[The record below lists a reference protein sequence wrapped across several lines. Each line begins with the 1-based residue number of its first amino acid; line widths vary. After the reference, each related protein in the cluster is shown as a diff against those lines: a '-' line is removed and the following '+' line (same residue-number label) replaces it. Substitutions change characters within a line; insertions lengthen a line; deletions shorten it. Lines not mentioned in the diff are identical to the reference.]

1 MNENKGVRRL
11 VWLRRTAM
19 PKNIV
24 SVIQGSTI
32 SSRIYLI
39 RGKRVLLD
47 SDLAELYGV
56 LTKNLNKAI
65 HRNVSRFPED
75 FMFQLTSGE
84 AESLRFQIGTSKK
97 GRGGRRYL
105 PYAFTQ
111 EGVAMLSGVLNSP
124 RAIQANIL
132 IMRAFIKL
140 RELVATN
147 ELIRQ
152 KIEELERKYE
162 KHDNQL
168 KAVFEA
174 LRDLLEPPEIPKKKP
189 IGFHVKYE

>member
-1 MNENKGVRRL
+1 MSKS
-11 VWLRRTAM
+11 
-19 PKNIV
+19 IV
-24 SVIQGSTI
+24 SIIQSSAV

-39 RGKRVLLD
+39 RGKRVLID

-65 HRNVSRFPED
+65 QRNLNRFPED

-84 AESLRFQIGTSKK
+84 AESLRFHSGTSKK

-111 EGVAMLSGVLNSP
+111 EGVAMFSGVLNSP
-124 RAIQANIL
+124 RAVEANIL

-140 RELVATN
+140 REMAATN

-152 KIEELERKYE
+152 KIEELEKKYE
-162 KHDNQL
+162 KHDRQFQ
-168 KAVFEA
+168 AVFQA
-174 LRDLLEPPEIPKKKP
+174 LRDLLEPPPAKEKKP
-189 IGFHVKYE
+189 INRTTSGGRR

>member
-1 MNENKGVRRL
+1 
-11 VWLRRTAM
+11 M
-19 PKNIV
+19 PKQNISIV
-24 SVIQGSTI
+24 HSPTI

-39 RGKRVLLD
+39 RGKRILLD

-56 LTKNLNKAI
+56 RTKALNLAVR
-65 HRNVSRFPED
+65 RNSDRFPDD
-75 FMFQLTSGE
+75 FMFQLTADE
-84 AESLRFQIGTSKK
+84 AVSLRFQFETSKK

-140 RELVATN
+140 REMAATN

-152 KIEELERKYE
+152 KIEELERKYD
-162 KHDNQL
+162 KHDKQF
-168 KAVFEA
+168 KVIFEV
-174 LRDLLEPPEIPKKKP
+174 LRDLLETEKAPKRQP
-189 IGFHVKYE
+189 IGFHV

>member
-1 MNENKGVRRL
+1 MSKQ
-11 VWLRRTAM
+11 
-19 PKNIV
+19 IV
-24 SVIQGSTI
+24 SLVPSPAV

-56 LTKNLNKAI
+56 LTKNLNKAVQ
-65 HRNVSRFPED
+65 RNLERFPQE
-75 FMFQLTSGE
+75 FMFQLTTE
-84 AESLRFQIGTSKK
+84 EVESLRFQIGTSKK

-111 EGVAMLSGVLNSP
+111 EGVAMLSSVLNSQ
-124 RAIQANIL
+124 RAVQANIN

-140 RELVATN
+140 REMVATN
-147 ELIRQ
+147 ELVRQ

-162 KHDNQL
+162 KHDTQFR
-168 KAVFEA
+168 AVFEA
-174 LRDLLEPPEIPKKKP
+174 LRELLEPIKVPKKKP
-189 IGFHVKYE
+189 IGFYVKY

>member
-1 MNENKGVRRL
+1 MLKQ
-11 VWLRRTAM
+11 
-19 PKNIV
+19 IV
-24 SVIQGSTI
+24 SAIRGSNI
-32 SSRIYLI
+32 SSKIYLI
-39 RGKRVLLD
+39 RGKRVMLD

-56 LTKNLNKAI
+56 LTKNLNKTVQ
-65 HRNVSRFPED
+65 RNFARFPED
-75 FMFQLTSGE
+75 FMFQLTPDE
-84 AESLRFQIGTSKK
+84 VESLRFQFGTSKK

-124 RAIQANIL
+124 RAIQANVL

-140 RELVATN
+140 REMVATN

-162 KHDNQL
+162 THDKQF
-168 KAVFEA
+168 KAIFEA
-174 LRDLLEPPEIPKKKP
+174 LRDLLEPAKAPKKKP
-189 IGFHVKYE
+189 IGFHAKY

>member
-1 MNENKGVRRL
+1 MSKH
-11 VWLRRTAM
+11 
-19 PKNIV
+19 IV
-24 SVIQGSTI
+24 SVIPNSHVFSKI
-32 SSRIYLI
+32 HFI
-39 RGKRVLLD
+39 RGKRVMFD

-56 LTKNLNKAI
+56 LTKNLNKAVQ
-65 HRNVSRFPED
+65 RNSDRFPED
-75 FMFQLTSGE
+75 FMFQLTPAE
-84 AESLRFQIGTSKK
+84 AKSLRFQFGTSKK

-111 EGVAMLSGVLNSP
+111 EGVAMLSGVLNSS

-140 RELVATN
+140 REMVATN

-162 KHDNQL
+162 KHDKQF
-168 KAVFEA
+168 KVVFEA
-174 LRDLLEPPEIPKKKP
+174 IRELLELPKTPKKKP
-189 IGFHVKYE
+189 IGFHVKY